1 VDEVGLQDVCPVN
14 RCEAPLYFN
23 VNKEARFAAPWSL
36 AVKIITAITLALLL
50 GTSLFGLWALPEST
64 PDLARLLMIGL
75 PPMIVLTTL
84 PFAVRGYVI
93 VDRELRIERVGWQN
107 RIPLADVVTVT
118 ADPQAMRWSIRL
130 FGSGGLFG
138 FFGWFRNRKLGTYRA
153 YGTDPKNSAVLKL
166 KSRTIVVTPHDPARF
181 VAELQPHLKP
191 AADAAEQAGGAGGRA
206 RRR

>member
-64 PDLARLLMIGL
+64 LDLARLLMIGL
-75 PPMIVLTTL
+75 PPMIVLATL

-93 VDRELRIERVGWQN
+93 ADRELRIERVGWQN
-107 RIPLADVVTVT
+107 RIPLAEVVTVT

-138 FFGWFRNRKLGTYRA
+138 FFGWFRNRGLGIYRA
-153 YGTDPKNSAVLKL
+153 YSTDPKNAVALKL

-181 VAELQPHLKP
+181 VQEILWRLRPGAESSG
-191 AADAAEQAGGAGGRA
+191 E
-206 RRR
+206 